1 MMKIKGNK
9 KRNALLLS
17 ILLVAFMLIP
27 FVSVLAETVSGD
39 NVIVE
44 SDETL
49 EKTSFLSG
57 SNVRVDGDI
66 NATTFITAA
75 NTEVNGTIDGDL
87 FVTGQNATING
98 TVKGSVFVAGQNI
111 TVNGVVENTI
121 YLAGATLKV
130 GSQTNGSAFLAGQ
143 NVSIEKAAV
152 IEKDAFVGASQA
164 YQNGVING
172 DLSSSSESLSVGG
185 KIGGDLDYSS
195 QNKADFSGN
204 SEVAGETTWK
214 KMEIES
220 YKDSRAIFTTAIL
233 MQVLFSIAAS
243 LVVWLFV
250 RLIRPDLW
258 TNLAEQI
265 TISQLKALGFGALA
279 VVVVPIVSLLLMLT
293 IIGIPLAF
301 ILLTLYGLSLY
312 VSTII
317 LAVFISLWFQKRFS
331 WSNIQSFWVFLLGLI
346 ILNVLGIIPFIG
358 WILGFIT
365 VSFGLGSIV
374 LSILNRRTQIKSI

>member
-17 ILLVAFMLIP
+17 LLLVALMLIP

-57 SNVRVDGDI
+57 ANVRIDGDI
-66 NATTFITAA
+66 NATTFIAA
-75 NTEVNGTIDGDL
+75 TNTEVNGTIDGDL
-87 FVTGQNATING
+87 FVGGQNVTING
-98 TVKGSVFVAGQNI
+98 TVNGSVFVAGQNI

-121 YLAGATLKV
+121 YLSGATLKV

-152 IEKDAFVGASQA
+152 IEKDAFVGAAQA

-172 DLSSSSESLSVGG
+172 DLSSSSESLSVNG

-195 QNKADFSGN
+195 QSKADFLEN
-204 SEVAGETTWK
+204 SEVAGKTTWE
-214 KMEIES
+214 KMELES
-220 YKDSRAIFTTAIL
+220 SETSKSMFTIAIL
-233 MQVLFSIAAS
+233 MQVLFSVAAS
-243 LVVWLFV
+243 LVVWLVV
-250 RLIRPDLW
+250 RWIRPDLW
-258 TNLAEQI
+258 TSLAEQI
-265 TISQLKALGFGALA
+265 TVSQLKTLGFGALA
-279 VVVVPIVSLLLMLT
+279 VVVVPIVSVLLMFT
-293 IIGIPLAF
+293 IIGIPLGF
-301 ILLTLYGLSLY
+301 ILLMLYGLSLY

-331 WSNIQSFWVFLLGLI
+331 WSNAQSFWVFLLGLI
-346 ILNVLGIIPFIG
+346 ILTILGIIPVVG
-358 WILGFIT
+358 WIFGFII
-365 VSFGLGSIV
+365 VSFGVGSIV
-374 LSILNRRTQIKSI
+374 LLILNRRTQIKSI